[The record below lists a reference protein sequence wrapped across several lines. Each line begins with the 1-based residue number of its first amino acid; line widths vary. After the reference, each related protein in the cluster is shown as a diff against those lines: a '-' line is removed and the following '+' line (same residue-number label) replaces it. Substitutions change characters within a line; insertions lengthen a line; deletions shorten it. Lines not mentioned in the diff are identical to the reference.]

1 MGKSYQGVET
11 IHIEPEDFDEVN
23 IFNIN
28 QEWLEDLKAEFNF
41 ENMPDLDLRIFIL
54 IDQIEKMATSDGIW
68 FRILINLF
76 MIRPLT
82 RLRMMIWLVVRRNT

>member
-41 ENMPDLDLRIFIL
+41 ENKPDLDLRIFIL

-68 FRILINLF
+68 FVNLNQPIHDTTPNEDVSEDG
-76 MIRPLT
+76 M
-82 RLRMMIWLVVRRNT
+82 VGC

>member
-23 IFNIN
+23 IFNIT

-41 ENMPDLDLRIFIL
+41 ENKPDLDLRIFIL

-68 FRILINLF
+68 FVNLNQPIHDTTPNEVGSEDG
-76 MIRPLT
+76 M
-82 RLRMMIWLVVRRNT
+82 VGC

>member
-54 IDQIEKMATSDGIW
+54 IDQIE
-68 FRILINLF
+68 R
-76 MIRPLT
+76 
-82 RLRMMIWLVVRRNT
+82 WLLQTAFGL

>member
-23 IFNIN
+23 IFNIT

-41 ENMPDLDLRIFIL
+41 ENKPDLDLRIFIL

-68 FRILINLF
+68 FVNLNQPINDTTPDEEKDDG
-76 MIRPLT
+76 M
-82 RLRMMIWLVVRRNT
+82 VGC

>member
-23 IFNIN
+23 IFNIS

-41 ENMPDLDLRIFIL
+41 ENKPDLDLRIFIL

-68 FRILINLF
+68 FVNLNQPINDTT
-76 MIRPLT
+76 LT
-82 RLRMMIWLVVRRNT
+82 RKLVKMEW

>member
-1 MGKSYQGVET
+1 MVKSYQGVET

-68 FRILINLF
+68 FVNLNQPIYDTTPNEVKDDD
-76 MIRPLT
+76 M
-82 RLRMMIWLVVRRNT
+82 VGC